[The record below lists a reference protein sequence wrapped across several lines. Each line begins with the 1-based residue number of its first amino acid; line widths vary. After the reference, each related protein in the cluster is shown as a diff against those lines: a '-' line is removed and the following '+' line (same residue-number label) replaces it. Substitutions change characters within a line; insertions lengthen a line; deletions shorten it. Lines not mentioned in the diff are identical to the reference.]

1 MSIHSLLVA
10 LIQFFKMVEMGKNSH
25 TVYKIMK
32 CYQSDKKL
40 SLILIITLNNNK
52 WKVKYLNMPDTHYV
66 IERYCKAL
74 IINYVL

>member
-1 MSIHSLLVA
+1 
-10 LIQFFKMVEMGKNSH
+10 MGKNSH
-25 TVYKIMK
+25 RICEIMK
-32 CYQSDKKL
+32 SYQSDKKL
-40 SLILIITLNNNK
+40 YSSSIITLNNNK